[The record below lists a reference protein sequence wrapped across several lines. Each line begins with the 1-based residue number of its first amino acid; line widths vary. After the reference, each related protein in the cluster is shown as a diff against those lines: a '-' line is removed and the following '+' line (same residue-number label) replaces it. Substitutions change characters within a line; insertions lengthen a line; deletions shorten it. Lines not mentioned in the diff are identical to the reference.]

1 MLLQQK
7 PRGEKDVFLVVDHED
22 AGGAGEGRSHVF
34 VIGQVSARV
43 YACAQLPAKP
53 GNYLIEFAGII
64 SGMRVAIRYSWALA
78 KG

>member
-1 MLLQQK
+1 LPDQIGEARWVAQGLDGGKMLLQQQ

-43 YACAQLPAKP
+43 YARAQLPAKL
-53 GNYLIEFAGII
+53 GLLV
-64 SGMRVAIRYSWALA
+64 SH
-78 KG
+78 